1 MKTQIQHILKFKLW
15 ALSTNH
21 IFLKYPIRY
30 LGKLINR
37 GVEKAWKKR
46 LTKSFRSI
54 KLDNKYIRSP
64 EIPVQVAVFTD
75 EKIHNTE
82 YDGIALLLNHMR
94 VPHHVN
100 NRQSIGNRG
109 IFNLSLVIFT
119 DSYTYESNK
128 HAYEWNNDTAFIIF
142 SSKEKTINANK
153 TSNRV
158 FIKEKAYKFL
168 PPYDGLRSEFSAN
181 IINTIRKIVRIP
193 LVTGMP
199 TKSIGLRIDDVKG
212 DNISIYLDDICQ
224 HNWNPDLGI
233 FLDDIEKSRKS
244 VKKYLSDLNKKN
256 LVSIGPHSY
265 SNEKFIFYNYPKGRP
280 YSQSEFDSIWNDVL
294 SQFTRYK
301 FNLSPVINAHFHV
314 LSESAASRIVENG
327 VKYFFSELE
336 IGEHKS
342 IPSDKYWP
350 SGDPQNCT
358 GALNNS
364 DGDGV
369 FQLSSGDNILD
380 TLNPKSNYDF
390 LMHSNDFNLNI
401 IRERILYRL
410 KMSLDCGFAAYIT
423 THEYLINNMGFD
435 RIKDLWRLVDLD
447 LQKQLDY
454 RVSKSSLGSIG
465 REFETMRNS
474 MINSVRFNKG
484 VLKVEMKGNV
494 EFNDHLSIFKDNKI
508 FTVSIPSYT
517 DRYNIEVD
525 L

>member
-1 MKTQIQHILKFKLW
+1 
-15 ALSTNH
+15 
-21 IFLKYPIRY
+21 
-30 LGKLINR
+30 
-37 GVEKAWKKR
+37 
-46 LTKSFRSI
+46 
-54 KLDNKYIRSP
+54 
-64 EIPVQVAVFTD
+64 
-75 EKIHNTE
+75 
-82 YDGIALLLNHMR
+82 
-94 VPHHVN
+94 
-100 NRQSIGNRG
+100 
-109 IFNLSLVIFT
+109 
-119 DSYTYESNK
+119 
-128 HAYEWNNDTAFIIF
+128 
-142 SSKEKTINANK
+142 
-153 TSNRV
+153 
-158 FIKEKAYKFL
+158 
-168 PPYDGLRSEFSAN
+168 
-181 IINTIRKIVRIP
+181 
-193 LVTGMP
+193 MP

-358 GALNNS
+358 GVLNNS

-390 LMHSNDFNLNI
+390 LMHSNDFNQIFMCCNI
-401 IRERILYRL
+401 
-410 KMSLDCGFAAYIT
+410 C
-423 THEYLINNMGFD
+423 
-435 RIKDLWRLVDLD
+435 
-447 LQKQLDY
+447 
-454 RVSKSSLGSIG
+454 SKSTI
-465 REFETMRNS
+465 
-474 MINSVRFNKG
+474 
-484 VLKVEMKGNV
+484 
-494 EFNDHLSIFKDNKI
+494 
-508 FTVSIPSYT
+508 
-517 DRYNIEVD
+517 
-525 L
+525 